1 MRRGKQTVQLYSIS
15 RARHDFVIA
24 ASRYLPRMSHSLQRS
39 AAANAR
45 LINSRRRGF
54 LSAVPCCRVALVA
67 RSMHV
72 AARSCDAAVKEA
84 PFPVSGN
91 VFFTHGL
98 HRRTQLCWI
107 PKLIASHDVFSLFL
121 SVLQGAVEAV
131 AKMSVLA

>member
-1 MRRGKQTVQLYSIS
+1 MRKKKQYSCIAS
-15 RARHDFVIA
+15 DERATTLSSA

-72 AARSCDAAVKEA
+72 AARSCDAVGKEA

-91 VFFTHGL
+91 VFLTHGL
-98 HRRTQLCWI
+98 HRRTQLCWV

-131 AKMSVLA
+131 AKRSVLA